1 VSETDVERDLV
12 GGRVFGRSDGSQSAS
27 LLARSTSKGH
37 HQKERAPKE
46 SVNNAD
52 GCEHANAL
60 QTLALESSQQ
70 FVEIAVVIR
79 IARHGWTGYRCH
91 HSARFVLFVFFSRRR
106 RRRRHYPQGSI
117 SPVLFFSRVNVKK
130 QKRKVRKDERISE

>member
-91 HSARFVLFVFFSRRR
+91 HSARFVFVLFFFQSSSSSSSSLLSTGKHFARFVFFAS
-106 RRRRHYPQGSI
+106 
-117 SPVLFFSRVNVKK
+117 
-130 QKRKVRKDERISE
+130 